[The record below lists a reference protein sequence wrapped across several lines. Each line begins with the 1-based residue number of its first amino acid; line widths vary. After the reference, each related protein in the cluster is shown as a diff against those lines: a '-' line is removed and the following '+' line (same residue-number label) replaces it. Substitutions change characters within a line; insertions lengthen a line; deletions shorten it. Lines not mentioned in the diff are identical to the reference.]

1 MPKIIRYTEG
11 VQGRVSPT
19 TKLKIEKYKQKYRVT
34 EGEIIR
40 RALEKFLHN
49 TTAKQLQK

>member
-1 MPKIIRYTEG
+1 MPKIIQYTET
-11 VQGRVSPT
+11 VKGRISPT
-19 TKLKIEKYKQKYRVT
+19 IKLKIAKYKNKYRVT

-49 TTAKQLQK
+49 TTSK

>member
-1 MPKIIRYTEG
+1 MPRIVQYTES
-11 VQGRVSPT
+11 VQGKVSLT

-40 RALEKFLHN
+40 RALKNFLHN
-49 TTAKQLQK
+49 VTAK

>member
-1 MPKIIRYTEG
+1 MPKIIQYTET

-40 RALEKFLHN
+40 RALQKFLHN
-49 TTAKQLQK
+49 TIAKSQQ